1 MTSKILTTTLIV
13 IMAMAILIAG
23 CSDDSTSPQT
33 AAGVENGILSTE
45 DIKAALERMPVGE
58 PSEEEIADL
67 LFMREEEKLAHDV
80 YTVMYDLYDLEIFTK
95 IAASELKHTEAVLM
109 LLDRF
114 GQEDPVGDNGPGE
127 FANEDLH
134 TLYNDLI
141 ESGSQS
147 LTDAL
152 LVGLAI
158 EENDILDL
166 EEAMA
171 RTELPSILMVYG
183 NLLKGSHNHLRAF
196 VRVYESQ
203 TGEVY
208 VPRWLSQEAYD
219 EILSSDQ
226 VRAGERAAEVAAVD
240 DQESGIRKCP
250 RILVRGFFL

>member
-1 MTSKILTTTLIV
+1 MTRKIPATVVVTALTIAVLIS
-13 IMAMAILIAG
+13 G
-23 CSDDSTSPQT
+23 CSDDSANPQSPTNIQ
-33 AAGVENGILSTE
+33 GDILSTE
-45 DIKAALERMPVGE
+45 ELKAALDRIPVGE

-67 LFMREEEKLAHDV
+67 LFMREEEKLAYDV
-80 YTVMYDLYDLEIFTK
+80 YTVLYEQYGLQIFTN
-95 IAASELKHTEAVLM
+95 IAASEQKHTDAILM

-127 FANEDLH
+127 FSNEDLQ

-141 ESGSQS
+141 DSGSQS

-158 EENDILDL
+158 EEIDILDL
-166 EEAMA
+166 EEAIA

-208 VPRWLSQEAYD
+208 EPRWLSQEAYD
-219 EILSSDQ
+219 EILGAD
-226 VRAGERAAEVAAVD
+226 
-240 DQESGIRKCP
+240 SGQGR
-250 RILVRGFFL
+250 RWGRRGGGGGRG

>member
-1 MTSKILTTTLIV
+1 MKSKTLTTTLIV
-13 IMAMAILIAG
+13 MIAMAALIAG

-33 AAGVENGILSTE
+33 PADVQGNILSTE
-45 DIKAALERMPVGE
+45 ELKAALNRIPVGE

-67 LFMREEEKLAHDV
+67 IFMREEEKLAHDV
-80 YTVMYDLYDLEIFTK
+80 YNVLYDQYGLAIFSN
-95 IAASELKHTEAVLM
+95 IAASELKHTDAIKL
-109 LLDRF
+109 LLDRY
-114 GQEDPVGDNGPGE
+114 GLEDPVGDNGPGE
-127 FANEDLH
+127 FTNEDLQ

-141 ESGSQS
+141 DSGSQS

-158 EENDILDL
+158 EEIDILDL

-171 RTELPSILMVYG
+171 RTELPAILMVYG

-196 VRVYESQ
+196 VSVYESQ

-219 EILSSDQ
+219 EILSED
-226 VRAGERAAEVAAVD
+226 
-240 DQESGIRKCP
+240 SGQGR
-250 RILVRGFFL
+250 RGNRRGGRGR

>member
-1 MTSKILTTTLIV
+1 MTRKIPATVVVTALTIAVLIS
-13 IMAMAILIAG
+13 G
-23 CSDDSTSPQT
+23 CSDDSANPQSPTNIQ
-33 AAGVENGILSTE
+33 GDILSTE
-45 DIKAALERMPVGE
+45 ELKAALDRIPVGE

-80 YTVMYDLYDLEIFTK
+80 YTVLYEQYGLQIFTN
-95 IAASELKHTEAVLM
+95 IAASEQKHTDAILM

-127 FANEDLH
+127 FSNEDLQ

-141 ESGSQS
+141 DSGSQS

-158 EENDILDL
+158 EEIDILDL
-166 EEAMA
+166 EEAIA

-208 VPRWLSQEAYD
+208 EPRWLSQEAYD
-219 EILSSDQ
+219 EILGAD
-226 VRAGERAAEVAAVD
+226 
-240 DQESGIRKCP
+240 SGQGR
-250 RILVRGFFL
+250 RWGRRGGGGGRG